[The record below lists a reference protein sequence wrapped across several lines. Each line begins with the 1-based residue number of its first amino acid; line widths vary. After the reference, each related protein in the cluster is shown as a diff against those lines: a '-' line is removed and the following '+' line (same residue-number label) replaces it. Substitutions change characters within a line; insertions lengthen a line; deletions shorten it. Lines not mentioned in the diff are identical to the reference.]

1 MIGLF
6 KPVRSEEGVWGL
18 VPRQGLGQLPQC
30 NSSYMTKG
38 NRMKQI
44 KRIFYI
50 LLSMM
55 MLSACAFA
63 EDGINVT
70 KKDINLNKALDK
82 NVTNILV
89 LIWRC

>member
-1 MIGLF
+1 
-6 KPVRSEEGVWGL
+6 
-18 VPRQGLGQLPQC
+18 
-30 NSSYMTKG
+30 
-38 NRMKQI
+38 
-44 KRIFYI
+44 
-50 LLSMM
+50 M